1 MAPVDVTLR
10 DAESVD
16 GPFLREL
23 FADSRPELQ
32 TLPAELLDMQ
42 LNAQLAQ
49 YRATYP
55 GARDQVIRSAGHRV
69 GRCWTN
75 QSEDELR
82 LLDIAVFSAH
92 RGQGIGR
99 AVLSDLCAEAADADA
114 PLRLTVWHA
123 NTAARRLY
131 ARLGFRDTTEAN
143 GYLSM
148 EWTAP
153 AEPMAGEQQPVLT

>member
-1 MAPVDVTLR
+1 MALVDVTLR
-10 DAESVD
+10 NAESVD

-42 LNAQLAQ
+42 LNAQSAQ
-49 YRATYP
+49 YRAAYP
-55 GARDQVIRSAGHRV
+55 GARDQVIWSVGHRV

-75 QSEDELR
+75 PSLDEVR
-82 LLDIAVFSAH
+82 LLDIAVLSAH
-92 RGQGIGR
+92 RGRGVGG
-99 AVLSDLCAEAADADA
+99 AVLSDLCAQAAAA
-114 PLRLTVWHA
+114 AVPLRLSVWHA
-123 NTAARRLY
+123 NTAAHRLY

-148 EWTAP
+148 EWTEH
-153 AEPMAGEQQPVLT
+153 AEPIAGEHRPVLT